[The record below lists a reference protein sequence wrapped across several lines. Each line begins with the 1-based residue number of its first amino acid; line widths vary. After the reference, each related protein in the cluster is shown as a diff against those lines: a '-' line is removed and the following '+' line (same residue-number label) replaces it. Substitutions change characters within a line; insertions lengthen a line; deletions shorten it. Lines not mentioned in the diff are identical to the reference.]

1 MTRPSQS
8 SPACGNPDASLS
20 FADAPGTTADDG
32 REGASRAASAGS
44 DDPQRGH
51 SGGASGHG
59 TDSSSTAGPGRTT
72 SRGRP
77 LDDTDRTRNGGNR
90 DGNRA
95 PRPPKAWTAP
105 PHRRDTRFPGAH
117 TPDLPAVG
125 SPQRWREPPPAF
137 LILTAPPPPA
147 RALARDDDADLTDLR
162 KRGQKAVTPRFS
174 IAADTLGQTLVE
186 QRYARASR
194 KSCCRAPGEVL
205 ESRSAHGCPR
215 HHDPGEDEDARHS

>member
-1 MTRPSQS
+1 MGRKSPPRACMTRPSQS

-137 LILTAPPPPA
+137 LILPSTLQTLPPA
-147 RALARDDDADLTDLR
+147 RATRMRDSLLEALR
-162 KRGQKAVTPRFS
+162 SDPR
-174 IAADTLGQTLVE
+174 
-186 QRYARASR
+186 ARAR
-194 KSCCRAPGEVL
+194 R
-205 ESRSAHGCPR
+205 
-215 HHDPGEDEDARHS
+215 